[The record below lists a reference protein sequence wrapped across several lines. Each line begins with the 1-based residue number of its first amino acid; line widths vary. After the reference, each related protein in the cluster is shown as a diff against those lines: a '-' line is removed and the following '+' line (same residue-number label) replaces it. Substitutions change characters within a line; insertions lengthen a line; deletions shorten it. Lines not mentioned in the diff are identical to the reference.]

1 MVRECRLAV
10 AGLEDGVCERSED
23 QEQRLC
29 VVIGQYR

>member
-1 MVRECRLAV
+1 MVRECRL